1 MTNNSVWQT
10 FQKVFKKI
18 TLITWKTISKWFSP
32 SVLSVWMLILDTA
45 KSVIDFALERSAAT
59 LIYFMRPNLW
69 WRVAFFLDILAWIYW
84 VQEHLP
90 TLTHFKSV
98 QNQQLFVAA
107 SSAHLNFWE
116 PETWLTE
123 RLVGKGQSKTQ
134 ISDVIIL
141 MKVSANCVAIDLAT
155 SLNIDFTKVS
165 VFSLVWVSVV
175 LLFTVSNKE
184 NKWKFSTTGER

>member
-1 MTNNSVWQT
+1 M
-10 FQKVFKKI
+10 
-18 TLITWKTISKWFSP
+18 
-32 SVLSVWMLILDTA
+32 
-45 KSVIDFALERSAAT
+45 
-59 LIYFMRPNLW
+59 
-69 WRVAFFLDILAWIYW
+69 
-84 VQEHLP
+84 
-90 TLTHFKSV
+90 
-98 QNQQLFVAA
+98 AA

-165 VFSLVWVSVV
+165 VFSLV
-175 LLFTVSNKE
+175 
-184 NKWKFSTTGER
+184 